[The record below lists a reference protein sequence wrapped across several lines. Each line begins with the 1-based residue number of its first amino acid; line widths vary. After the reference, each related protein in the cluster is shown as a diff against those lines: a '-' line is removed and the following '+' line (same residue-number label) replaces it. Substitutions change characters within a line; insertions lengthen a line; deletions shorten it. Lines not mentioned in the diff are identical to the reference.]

1 MTERIFKRKLY
12 DRLLEWKRDKNGSS
26 ALLIEGARRVGKST
40 LVEEFAKNEY
50 ESYILID
57 FNKVSSDIKSLF
69 DDISDLDFLFLS
81 LQAKFHTSLVKR
93 KSVIIFDEV
102 QKCPLARQAI
112 KYLVKD
118 GRYDYL
124 ETGSLISIKKNTRG
138 ITIPSEEDRISMYP
152 LDYEEFRWALGDSAT
167 IPVIKQLWDLQRPAG
182 VVHRQLAR
190 DFRLYML
197 VGGMPQAVSSYL
209 DTNDLS
215 KVDSVKRSI
224 IQLYMDDFKKIDP
237 SGRVGKMFMSIPGE
251 LSGNTTRYVP
261 YSTIGETSDSVRN
274 ELMDSLEDSKTVLFS
289 HHVDDPNIGMGL
301 TENPYQFKLFTS
313 DTGLFITLAFWEKS
327 FVENTIYQKL
337 LNDKLPA
344 NLGYV
349 YENMVAQ
356 TLVAKGDRLFY
367 HTWKKDDKHYYEV
380 DFLLS
385 RGSKLCPLEVKSS
398 NNTVHKSLDKFCIK
412 YSSRIGHRYLVCSK
426 DFSKY
431 EQTTI
436 LPMYMAC
443 LL

>member
-224 IQLYMDDFKKIDP
+224 IQLYIDDFKKIDP
-237 SGRVGKMFMSIPGE
+237 SGRAGKMFMSIPGE
-251 LSGNTTRYVP
+251 LSRNTTRYVP

-289 HHVDDPNIGMGL
+289 HHVDDPNIGIGL

-398 NNTVHKSLDKFCIK
+398 NNTLHKSLDEFCIK

-426 DFSKY
+426 DFSKD

>member
-1 MTERIFKRKLY
+1 MTERFFRRKLY
-12 DRLLEWKRDKNGSS
+12 NSLLEWKRNKNGTS

-57 FNKVSSDIKSLF
+57 FNRVSSGIASLF

-112 KYLVKD
+112 KYLVRD

-152 LDYEEFRWALGDSAT
+152 MDYEEFRWALGDNAT
-167 IPVIKQLWDLQRPAG
+167 IPVIKQLWDLQRPVG
-182 VVHRQLAR
+182 VVHRQLSR
-190 DFRLYML
+190 DFRLYLL
-197 VGGMPQAVSSYL
+197 VGGMPQAVNSYL

-215 KVDSVKRSI
+215 KVDEVKRSI
-224 IQLYMDDFKKIDP
+224 IRLYVDDFKKIDA
-237 SGRVGKMFMSIPGE
+237 SGRAGKMFLSIPGE
-251 LSGNTTRYVP
+251 LSRNSTRYTP
-261 YSTIGETSDSVRN
+261 YSTIGETSDSVRD
-274 ELMDSLEDSKTVLFS
+274 ELLDSLEDSKTVLFS
-289 HHVDDPNIGMGL
+289 HHIDDPNIGMGL
-301 TENPYQFKLFTS
+301 SENLYQFKLFTC
-313 DTGLFITLAFWEKS
+313 DTGLFVTLAFWEKS

-337 LNDKLPA
+337 LNDRLPA

-349 YENMVAQ
+349 YENMMAQ
-356 TLVAKGDRLFY
+356 ILVSKGDRLFY
-367 HTWKKDDKHYYEV
+367 HTWKKDDSHYYEI

-398 NNTVHKSLDKFCIK
+398 VNTAHKSLDEFCIK

-426 DFSKY
+426 DFSKD
-431 EQTTI
+431 EQTVI
-436 LPMYMAC
+436 LPMYMSYF
-443 LL
+443 L

>member
-1 MTERIFKRKLY
+1 MAERIFKRKLY
-12 DRLLEWKRDKNGSS
+12 NSLLEWKRSKDGSS
-26 ALLIEGARRVGKST
+26 ALLVEGARRVGKST
-40 LVEEFAKNEY
+40 IVEEFAKNEY

-57 FNKVSSDIKSLF
+57 FNQVSSDIKSLF

-81 LQAKFHTSLVKR
+81 LQAKFHTSLVRR

-152 LDYEEFRWALGDSAT
+152 MDYEEFRWALGDNST
-167 IPVIKQLWDLQRPAG
+167 IPVLKQLWDLQRPVGA
-182 VVHRQLAR
+182 VHRQLFR
-190 DFRLYML
+190 DFRLYLL
-197 VGGMPQAVSSYL
+197 VGGMPQAVNSYL

-215 KVDSVKRSI
+215 KVDEVKRSI
-224 IQLYMDDFKKIDP
+224 IKLYVDDFKKIDP
-237 SGRVGKMFMSIPGE
+237 SGRAGKMFLSVPGE
-251 LSGNTTRYVP
+251 LSRNTTRYIP
-261 YSTIGETSDSVRN
+261 YSIIGETADSVRD
-274 ELMDSLEDSKTVLFS
+274 ELLDSLEDSKTVLFS

-301 TENPYQFKLFTS
+301 TENPYQFKLFTC
-313 DTGLFITLAFWEKS
+313 DTGLFVTLAFWEKS

-337 LNDKLPA
+337 LNDRLPA

-349 YENMVAQ
+349 YENMMAQ
-356 TLVAKGDRLFY
+356 ILVSKGDRLFY
-367 HTWKKDDKHYYEV
+367 HTWKKDEKHYYEI

-385 RGSKLCPLEVKSS
+385 RGSKLCPVEVKSS
-398 NNTVHKSLDKFCIK
+398 TNTEHKSLGEFCVK
-412 YSSRIGHRYLVCSK
+412 YSSRISHRYLVCSK
-426 DFSKY
+426 DFVKDA
-431 EQTTI
+431 QVIT
-436 LPMYMAC
+436 LPIYMAYF
-443 LL
+443 L